1 MSETSTETRSIPNRR
16 QRRMAMKHQG
26 LLTQKGNL
34 SLSDWFKLCKEIRA
48 KGNEIQEANT
58 ERCEN
63 IAFAKLEEI
72 EASKMLA
79 WRTEG
84 YNDKEIEKLREAYS
98 IMAVKNKDTWKTD
111 KKIARNIIKEAR
123 LSLQKRS

>member
-1 MSETSTETRSIPNRR
+1 
-16 QRRMAMKHQG
+16 MAMKHQG
-26 LLTQKGNL
+26 LLKQKRNL
-34 SLSDWFKLCKEIRA
+34 SLSDWTKLCNEIRA
-48 KGNEIQEANT
+48 KGNEIQQANA

-79 WRTEG
+79 WKAEG

-98 IMAVKNKDTWKTD
+98 IMAVKNKDTWNAD

>member
-1 MSETSTETRSIPNRR
+1 MNETSRIPSRS

-26 LLTQKGNL
+26 LLKQKRNL
-34 SLSDWFKLCKEIRA
+34 SLSDWTKLCKEIRA

-72 EASKMLA
+72 EAKKITE
-79 WRTEG
+79 WREEG
-84 YNDKEIEKLREAYS
+84 YTDKEIEQLREAYALTS
-98 IMAVKNKDTWKTD
+98 VKDKTTWKAD
-111 KKIARNIIKEAR
+111 KKLALNLIKEAR
-123 LSLQKRS
+123 LSLQKRL